1 MPEQD
6 RNNDYDSEPV
16 VYCAKCLSLK
26 IEHEDTL
33 DIDCCGNCG
42 STDVIESSFNVWERR
57 YEAKY
62 GKKFAVKNDNP
73 RNSPIFK
80 LSLTKLMAKVSD
92 CPIWESIIKDV
103 YGHFPKG
110 ISKADSIVMFFDR
123 LIRDNKLDS
132 LRLLLYKMKI

>member
-26 IEHEDTL
+26 IEHEDNL

-92 CPIWESIIKDV
+92 CPKWESIIKDV

>member
-1 MPEQD
+1 MSEQD

-26 IEHEDTL
+26 IKHEDAL

-42 STDVIESSFNVWERR
+42 STDIVESSIGIWEKK

-62 GKKFAVKNDNP
+62 GKKFTVKNNDP

-80 LSLTKLMAKVSD
+80 LPINKLMTKVSD
-92 CPIWESIIKDV
+92 YPKWEKIIMGI
-103 YGHFPKG
+103 YSHFPKG
-110 ISKADSIVMFFDR
+110 ISKADSIVMFFDK
-123 LIRDNKLDS
+123 LVKDNKLDS
-132 LRLLLYKMKI
+132 LRTLLYKMKI

>member
-1 MPEQD
+1 MSEQD

-26 IEHEDTL
+26 IKHEDAL

-42 STDVIESSFNVWERR
+42 STDVVESSIEIWEKK

-62 GKKFAVKNDNP
+62 GKKFTVKNDDP

-80 LSLTKLMAKVSD
+80 LPINKLMAKVSD
-92 CPIWESIIKDV
+92 CPKWENIIKDI
-103 YGHFPKG
+103 YSHFPKG
-110 ISKADSIVMFFDR
+110 ISKADSIVMFFDK
-123 LIRDNKLDS
+123 LMKDNKLES
-132 LRLLLYKMKI
+132 LRTLLYKMKI

>member
-1 MPEQD
+1 MPEHD

-92 CPIWESIIKDV
+92 CPKWESIIKDV